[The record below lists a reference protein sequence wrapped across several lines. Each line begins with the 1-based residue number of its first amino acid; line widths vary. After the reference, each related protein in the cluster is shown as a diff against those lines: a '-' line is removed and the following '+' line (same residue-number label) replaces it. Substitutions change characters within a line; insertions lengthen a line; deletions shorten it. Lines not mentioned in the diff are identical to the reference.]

1 MQWWVI
7 LDNSHASSPTMNL
20 QMLSLDQSHASLMYT
35 IPFTIT
41 LLLWWVALSPGAR
54 ESQSTERWRTEFQ
67 ALALRWYHGDDVAG
81 VISTAHL

>member
-7 LDNSHASSPTMNL
+7 LDNSHASSPAMNL

-41 LLLWWVALSPGAR
+41 LLLW
-54 ESQSTERWRTEFQ
+54 
-67 ALALRWYHGDDVAG
+67 
-81 VISTAHL
+81 